1 MAEARAAA
9 FKNRLMQKADCL
21 NEEDP
26 DGGGSR
32 LLQHRRVI
40 MLLEGGGPQPPTP
53 SGRPPDDDAISL
65 PDAFDPQMPEDD
77 VAELFGNFE
86 EEEREKMPTR
96 PLLKADCHTN
106 RQHQANR

>member
-1 MAEARAAA
+1 M
-9 FKNRLMQKADCL
+9 

-65 PDAFDPQMPEDD
+65 PDAFDLQMPEDD
-77 VAELFGNFE
+77 VAELFGNLDE
-86 EEEREKMPTR
+86 DDNDNLDAAIDEGGLPYESPSTGEPVAARTPDA
-96 PLLKADCHTN
+96 P
-106 RQHQANR
+106 QVWPI